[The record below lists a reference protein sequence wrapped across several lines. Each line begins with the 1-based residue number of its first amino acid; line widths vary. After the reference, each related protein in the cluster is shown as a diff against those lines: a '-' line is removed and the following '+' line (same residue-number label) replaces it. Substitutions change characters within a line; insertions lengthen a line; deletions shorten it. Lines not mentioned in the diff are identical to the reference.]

1 MSFDLGLLHN
11 VLDFCSDLR
20 IPMVPGPPALSFR
33 ATSCGGYNGGALEVG
48 DSCRLPFRLSG
59 LHNHLHGPSDTVILL
74 GPLLAA
80 RLFLH

>member
-1 MSFDLGLLHN
+1 
-11 VLDFCSDLR
+11 
-20 IPMVPGPPALSFR
+20 
-33 ATSCGGYNGGALEVG
+33 VG